1 MNKNLFIFGTSNNAQ
16 YLDFAINNPY
26 LTKHKIQRDKVLC
39 ITVKLINSFFY
50 AIMSSM
56 TEDLIKQLTGKNR
69 QDFENAACHLINTA
83 DIEMFKAL
91 IDKDDF
97 LFDFVKQNVA
107 ERIASAIDEN
117 NYKNLLSF
125 LRYYSPSYEDVII
138 SSLVKY
144 ADEDLTDRML
154 EIFENGTNDE
164 KTYCAKFFTYIQD
177 PLALE
182 LLRKNSKTE
191 DEFLNSNC
199 AAALGAMKDDTS
211 YQNAISN
218 LKLDDEFEQLKAVK
232 FLTAYGNLDALY
244 PIIETM
250 KNSSMSENIAGEI
263 PYLCD
268 IFTILENDLSNGLL
282 ILNNII
288 NGLGEIIPLSSVFD
302 YELYELFERLIRN
315 ADDSKTAVILLNAIE
330 KFETLTENDE
340 YLYDE
345 DKETK
350 KEIIDIKKLLSHT
363 NKKELLSFVN
373 QELNENSPFV
383 YTALDFAQDMYA
395 VRELLKCNNQ
405 TIIVK
410 TAEVL
415 KAHNQLDD
423 TSRQVALLKIT
434 DDNIKSIIRAL

>member
-1 MNKNLFIFGTSNNAQ
+1 M
-16 YLDFAINNPY
+16 
-26 LTKHKIQRDKVLC
+26 
-39 ITVKLINSFFY
+39 SFM
-50 AIMSSM
+50 I
-56 TEDLIKQLTGKNR
+56 EDLIKQLTGKNR
-69 QDFENAACHLINTA
+69 QDFENAASHLVNTA

-107 ERIASAIDEN
+107 ERIANVIDEN

-125 LRYYSPSYEDVII
+125 LKYYSPSYEDVII
-138 SSLVKY
+138 STLVKY
-144 ADEDLTDRML
+144 ADEDLTDKML
-154 EIFENGTNDE
+154 EIFENGTNAE

-182 LLRKNSKTE
+182 LLRKNAKTE

-199 AAALGAMKDDTS
+199 AAALGAMKDEVS
-211 YQNAISN
+211 YQNALSN
-218 LKLDDEFEQLKAVK
+218 LKSDDEFEQLKAVK
-232 FLTAYGNLDALY
+232 FLTSYGNLDALY
-244 PIIETM
+244 PIIDAM

-268 IFTILENDLSNGLL
+268 IFTILENDLPNGLL
-282 ILNNII
+282 IINNII

-315 ADDSKTAVILLNAIE
+315 ADDSKTAIVLLNANE

-345 DKETK
+345 DKDTK
-350 KEIIDIKKLLSHT
+350 KEIIDIKKLIGHI
-363 NKKELLSFVN
+363 NKKGLLCFVN

-405 TIIVK
+405 TIILK

-415 KAHNQLDD
+415 KAHNELDD